1 MFGIIEAEGIYGLE
15 GLSALRKMTGFAK
28 EFGFE
33 KFGAWGF
40 PLGICDKRVDDL
52 NDEGILFLWGSG
64 FFRVYL
70 RSRTTVVAIVECL
83 DKTHVDDTSVL
94 VV

>member
-1 MFGIIEAEGIYGLE
+1 
-15 GLSALRKMTGFAK
+15 MTDFAK

-40 PLGICDKRVDDL
+40 PLTGGYESIDDMD
-52 NDEGILFLWGSG
+52 DEGILFLWRSG

-70 RSRTTVVAIVECL
+70 RSRTTIVAVIECL
-83 DKTHVDDTSVL
+83 DKTHEDDVFVA